1 MLLIERRQKDSEL
14 SSAGS
19 VISSLRAEIE
29 RMRSEMAS
37 VQDRSTTET
46 ESLRAEVQRLSVHQR
61 AASSEVRCD
70 LGAASIVYIPEV
82 RCDSCVHLE

>member
-1 MLLIERRQKDSEL
+1 MRHCKCVRRQKDSEL

-37 VQDRSTTET
+37 VQDRSRTET
-46 ESLRAEVQRLSVHQR
+46 ESLRS
-61 AASSEVRCD
+61 
-70 LGAASIVYIPEV
+70 
-82 RCDSCVHLE
+82 